1 MEVCY
6 YICFFVMGAVLASFY
21 GVIGLRLPIGKS
33 FIKGRSYCD
42 SCHHPLAAI
51 DLIPIISYLLTSGRC
66 RYCNKKIS
74 LMLPFIELATGI
86 LFMVAYHSFGISLD
100 LLLSLAIISLLII
113 VLVSDLT
120 YLIIPDEVLIFFSI
134 LFIIIQLFR
143 VGLFGTLFHI
153 GTGCFLF
160 FLMYFIMIIGNYFFK
175 KESMGGADIKLMFL
189 FGLVLDPLL
198 GTMSIFLG
206 SFIALPIS
214 LLLYYIKRDKVIPF
228 GPFLTIALLLIFFT
242 KLTPTDILSFL
253 GL

>member
-6 YICFFVMGAVLASFY
+6 YICFFVIGAVLASFY

-42 SCHHPLAAI
+42 SCHHTLEPI
-51 DLIPIISYLLTSGRC
+51 DLIPIVSYLLTGGRC

-74 LMLPFIELATGI
+74 FMLPFIEIATGI
-86 LFMVAYHSFGISLD
+86 LFMVAYHSFGLSLD
-100 LLLSLAIISLLII
+100 LLLALAIISLVII

-120 YLIIPDEVLIFFSI
+120 YLVIPDEVLIFFSI
-134 LFIIIQLFR
+134 AFIIIQLFR
-143 VGLFGTLFHI
+143 VGLVETLFHV
-153 GTGCFLF
+153 GSGFFLF
-160 FLMYFIMIIGNYFFK
+160 LLMYFIMIVGNYFYK
-175 KESMGGADIKLMFL
+175 QESMGGADIKLMFL

-198 GTMSIFLG
+198 GTISIFVG

-214 LLLYYIKRDKVIPF
+214 LILYYINRDKVIPF
-228 GPFLTIALLLIFFT
+228 GPFLTIALLLMFFT
-242 KLTPTDILSFL
+242 KLTTPDILTFL